1 MNFHDLFQHLFG
13 FRREPEDFRQHDK
26 INEESEKE
34 FLDDFFRKTPN
45 IWMFGDHNSEE
56 KDDTERHSGSKTGLF
71 QFDEA
76 LREPFEMFKHFQKIF
91 LNFGM
96 LEHLSPPETGV
107 PGGDENVRDKM
118 LKKPEK
124 ENRAQIPQEW
134 WDVDRE
140 AEKQEPMCDKDL
152 DDEVARG
159 GIRQFFSDKPYN
171 RSFYKGVTVRT
182 IRGADGRTEEQK
194 TVHDGKGNE
203 ETTVCRTIGDQ
214 TYCVTTCTD
223 SSGAK
228 KRKETMINLDDKAVP
243 EFEKKWSEKSQEF
256 VQEDVRKDNDS
267 YDSIFKKFFGF
278 QPREF

>member
-1 MNFHDLFQHLFG
+1 MLVIWGFLPFLSRLSQPSPTSVLVMEWVVMKALPSPSLCSKVPSLFWEWGLLFLISQRIQVSDHNMIFLVNFVPVVMNLVIDCLSCLNQLLFG
-13 FRREPEDFRQHDK
+13 VAP
-26 INEESEKE
+26 S
-34 FLDDFFRKTPN
+34 
-45 IWMFGDHNSEE
+45 S
-56 KDDTERHSGSKTGLF
+56 SGIS
-71 QFDEA
+71 
-76 LREPFEMFKHFQKIF
+76 
-91 LNFGM
+91 
-96 LEHLSPPETGV
+96 V
-107 PGGDENVRDKM
+107 
-118 LKKPEK
+118 
-124 ENRAQIPQEW
+124 
-134 WDVDRE
+134 
-140 AEKQEPMCDKDL
+140 DL

-159 GIRQFFSDKPYN
+159 GIRQFFSDKPCN

-267 YDSIFKKFFGF
+267 YNSIFKNFLVSSHVNFNN
-278 QPREF
+278 

>member
-96 LEHLSPPETGV
+96 LEHLSPPETATHGLSLVKHKGIQPISASHEIEQLGV
-107 PGGDENVRDKM
+107 GYFKCRERGPPIALFLEHCSPGLPIE
-118 LKKPEK
+118 LYT
-124 ENRAQIPQEW
+124 
-134 WDVDRE
+134 
-140 AEKQEPMCDKDL
+140 
-152 DDEVARG
+152 
-159 GIRQFFSDKPYN
+159 PY
-171 RSFYKGVTVRT
+171 ST
-182 IRGADGRTEEQK
+182 
-194 TVHDGKGNE
+194 
-203 ETTVCRTIGDQ
+203 
-214 TYCVTTCTD
+214 
-223 SSGAK
+223 SGA
-228 KRKETMINLDDKAVP
+228 RQYLPHSV
-243 EFEKKWSEKSQEF
+243 SSH
-256 VQEDVRKDNDS
+256 
-267 YDSIFKKFFGF
+267 
-278 QPREF
+278 